1 MRCIHSKIQ
10 MKKEDQFHL
19 MQKLMITFTMSMVD
33 KKLIQ
38 KNMWF
43 LKMKVKLNVNITKLI
58 TDKLNERKL

>member
-1 MRCIHSKIQ
+1 MTEKDAVR
-10 MKKEDQFHL
+10 M
-19 MQKLMITFTMSMVD
+19 D

>member
-1 MRCIHSKIQ
+1 MSLHNDIKFDFKRAI
-10 MKKEDQFHL
+10 L
-19 MQKLMITFTMSMVD
+19 MTEKDAVRMD